1 MCKEERQQ
9 PRLSSY
15 VRLYPTT
22 PKYYYSCSLLHSY
35 KKNSPRP
42 NDHKPTTQT
51 YRHDRTD
58 ARILT
63 GTFLRCMHSLPNFRF
78 WAPCHGGVLG
88 VRPSRHVV
96 HDEDHEH
103 EMRAVPLTMSSW
115 LVEDA
120 VLERGRACWWCSE
133 IDLPHT
139 QANSTTHAHHA
150 CAVEHEVRDAMTC
163 GRKHR
168 RHAITCS
175 ITARLCTCRAGRC
188 RVATYICA
196 DDADHVACTCSCTAS
211 PRKGCTGS
219 ARRVLRRGACH
230 VRKAIAYEAHAHCVE
245 LGVRAA

>member
-1 MCKEERQQ
+1 
-9 PRLSSY
+9 
-15 VRLYPTT
+15 
-22 PKYYYSCSLLHSY
+22 
-35 KKNSPRP
+35 
-42 NDHKPTTQT
+42 
-51 YRHDRTD
+51 
-58 ARILT
+58 
-63 GTFLRCMHSLPNFRF
+63 MHSLPNFRF